1 MRALGRLA
9 EEGCT
14 CLENRDFKRFA
25 ELMSLNFATRRKLY
39 GDHVVGPKNI
49 AMVELANSL
58 GLSAKFTG
66 SGGAL
71 VCLKSDGSGT
81 FFNEAEEANAK
92 SMFNQD
98 GFEFV
103 RIIV

>member
-1 MRALGRLA
+1 MRSLGSFA
-9 EEGCT
+9 EEGCI
-14 CLENRDFKRFA
+14 CLENKDFKRFA
-25 ELMSLNFATRRKLY
+25 ELMSLNFAMRRKLY

-49 AMVELANSL
+49 AMVDLAHSL

-71 VCLKSDGSGT
+71 VCLKTDGSGT
-81 FFNEAEEANAK
+81 FFNEDEEKNAK
-92 SMFNQD
+92 KLFNQN
-98 GFEFV
+98 GFEFL